1 MAAEAEVH
9 TVKFINKDGRNSHLN
24 KNKLIKFWVSNFH
37 GFSLGTFSSPG
48 YLEFKNFKNVPKFQI
63 YQKSL
68 DRY

>member
-1 MAAEAEVH
+1 MAAEAEVQ
-9 TVKFINKDGRNSHLN
+9 TVRFINKDGRNLHINNFCS
-24 KNKLIKFWVSNFH
+24 KFWVSNFH